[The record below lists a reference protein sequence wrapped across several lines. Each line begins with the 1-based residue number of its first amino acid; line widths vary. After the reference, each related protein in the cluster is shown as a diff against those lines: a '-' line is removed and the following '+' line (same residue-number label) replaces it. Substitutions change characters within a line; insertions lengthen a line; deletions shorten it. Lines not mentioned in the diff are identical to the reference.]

1 MMHLNA
7 NDDNNI
13 LTPPSQTNHIDQH
26 DMNNEDGSAV
36 EVISEYSHKMY
47 NNNRVNDA
55 GAFPIRSPHALFSKY
70 PNQQDDQFFYPPYF
84 APVCASIII
93 DTAAAAT
100 KPTPTPTHPNAGIIA
115 YRDLSSNMV
124 ADKRKPFVAKGGV
137 RESFPIKLF
146 KMLEHIDLHEPELA
160 NIVSWQP
167 DGRSFLIH
175 GGAKKME
182 QHILPRF
189 FKGQK
194 QYASFRRQLNLWGI
208 RRVDQKGAD
217 KGAYYHEIFIRG
229 KPNLCRDMSLLM
241 ARTQGSSSSRN
252 RPRYDSTWGNVEEV
266 KPRIN
271 THPALAI
278 AGNYVVPGADEQVRE
293 TSNSAS
299 SSLGF
304 SRSLTLWLL
313 EEGREKNMAFDQSR
327 AASIFFTLKNQYS
340 GVDLE
345 PFCSRPPRMT
355 QDETHNML
363 DFLGKISRL

>member
-36 EVISEYSHKMY
+36 EVISEYSHNMY

-167 DGRSFLIH
+167 DGLSFLIQ

-194 QYASFRRQLNLWGI
+194 QYASFRRQLNLWGF
-208 RRVDQKGAD
+208 RRINQKGTD
-217 KGAYYHEIFIRG
+217 KGAYYHEMFLRA

-252 RPRYDSTWGNVEEV
+252 RPRYDSTLGNVEEV
-266 KPRIN
+266 KPRFN
-271 THPALAI
+271 TLAALAI
-278 AGNYVVPGADEQVRE
+278 AGNYLAPGATERVSE
-293 TSNSAS
+293 TSFFSPGS
-299 SSLGF
+299 TRPSWISLL
-304 SRSLTLWLL
+304 S
-313 EEGREKNMAFDQSR
+313 EEGGDKDTATDQST
-327 AASIFFTLKNQYS
+327 AASICFSLKNNYS
-340 GVDLE
+340 AVDLE
-345 PFCSRPPRMT
+345 PFSGTPPQMT
-355 QDETHNML
+355 QDETHNMF
-363 DFLGKISRL
+363 DFLRKISRL